1 MGKYGKI
8 SILVGVVVVFVVLL
22 YIFGGKKPEKDDTY
36 VTDNWVETYSPSD
49 KGPYG
54 TYVLRQLLDT
64 VNMFG
69 NFVDVNKTLEDDL
82 MDNEDMN
89 DIYFFVGKTNYME
102 DSTAEFLMDF
112 VEKGNTAFMSASSF
126 PYRICEEL
134 FYNPDDLFEYY
145 NNVDSMA
152 YYRFTHPD
160 LESKRYEFKYILN
173 NKGKEKYWNTFDT
186 SNVDDYNTRL
196 INLAVNTKGQS
207 HFIKMPYGDGFFYF
221 HSVPY
226 CFTNISM
233 FKRQGFQYVEH
244 VLEHI
249 PPGRVQWDRYNLEAH
264 YDYSDFDGDGGEERT
279 SIIDFILKNPP
290 LAWAMFVLI
299 FGAILYAL
307 FKGKRRQDVIAATE
321 SKDNTS
327 MQYVQ
332 TLSSLYMQKGTHS
345 KLIRLKEK
353 TFLNF
358 KAERYYII
366 TNTPDAAF
374 FEKVA
379 VKSHIDQ
386 KHIAEIFAQFI
397 EFEGAFE
404 VSDDE
409 LIRLHQKIEYFYK
422 NCR

>member
-1 MGKYGKI
+1 MNKYAKI
-8 SILVGVVVVFVVLL
+8 SILVGVVIAFIVLL
-22 YIFGGKKPEKDDTY
+22 YVFGGKSKPKEDY
-36 VTDNWVETYSPSD
+36 VSDNWYETYSPED

-54 TYVLRQLLDT
+54 TFVMRQLLDT

-69 NFVDVNKTLEDDL
+69 NFVDVNKPLEEDL
-82 MDNEDMN
+82 LDNEDLN
-89 DIYFFVGKTNYME
+89 DIYFFIGKTNFME

-112 VEKGNTAFMSASSF
+112 VANGNTAFMSASSF

-134 FYNPDDLFEYY
+134 FYNPDDLYEYY
-145 NNVDSMA
+145 NDMDSMA
-152 YYRFTHPD
+152 YFRFLHPD
-160 LESKRYEFKYILN
+160 LSAKRYKFKYIN
-173 NKGKEKYWNTFDT
+173 NNEGKEKYWNTFDT

-207 HFIKMPYGDGFFYF
+207 HFIKLPYGDGFFYF

-226 CFTNISM
+226 CFTNVSM
-233 FKRQGFQYVEH
+233 LKREGFQYAEH
-244 VLEHI
+244 MLEHI

-264 YDYSDFDGDGGEERT
+264 YNYSDFDGEGGEDRK
-279 SIIDFILKNPP
+279 SIIDFILQNPP
-290 LAWAMFVLI
+290 LAWAMFILI
-299 FGAILYAL
+299 IGGILYAL
-307 FKGKRRQDVIAATE
+307 FKGKRRQDIIAATE
-321 SKDNTS
+321 QKDNTS

-358 KAERYYII
+358 IAERYYII
-366 TNTPDAAF
+366 TNVPDALF

-379 VKSHIDQ
+379 VKSQIE
-386 KHIAEIFAQFI
+386 KNYIAEIFATFN
-397 EFEGAFE
+397 ELESAFE

-409 LIRLHQKIEYFYK
+409 LISLHQKIEYFYK

>member
-1 MGKYGKI
+1 MNKYAKI
-8 SILVGVVVVFVVLL
+8 SILVGVVVVFIVLL
-22 YIFGGKKPEKDDTY
+22 YVFGGKSKPKEDY
-36 VTDNWVETYSPSD
+36 VSDNWYETYSPED

-54 TYVLRQLLDT
+54 TFVMRQLLDT

-69 NFVDVNKTLEDDL
+69 NFVDVNKPLEEDL
-82 MDNEDMN
+82 LDNEDLN
-89 DIYFFVGKTNYME
+89 DIYFFIGKTNFME

-112 VEKGNTAFMSASSF
+112 VANGNTAFMSASSF

-134 FYNPDDLFEYY
+134 FYNPDDLYEYY
-145 NNVDSMA
+145 NDMDSMA
-152 YYRFTHPD
+152 YFRFLHPD
-160 LESKRYEFKYILN
+160 LSAKRYKFKYIN
-173 NKGKEKYWNTFDT
+173 NNEGKEKYWNTFDI

-207 HFIKMPYGDGFFYF
+207 HFIKLPYGDGFFYF

-226 CFTNISM
+226 CFTNVSM
-233 FKRQGFQYVEH
+233 LKREGFQYAEH
-244 VLEHI
+244 MLEHI

-264 YDYSDFDGDGGEERT
+264 YNYSDFDGEGGEDRK
-279 SIIDFILKNPP
+279 SIIDFILQNPP
-290 LAWAMFVLI
+290 LAWAMFILI
-299 FGAILYAL
+299 IGGILYAL
-307 FKGKRRQDVIAATE
+307 FKGKRRQDIIAATE
-321 SKDNTS
+321 QKDNTS

-358 KAERYYII
+358 IAERYYII
-366 TNTPDAAF
+366 TNVPDALF

-379 VKSHIDQ
+379 VKSQIE
-386 KHIAEIFAQFI
+386 KNYIAEIFATFN
-397 EFEGAFE
+397 ELESAFE

-409 LIRLHQKIEYFYK
+409 LISLHQKIEYFYK